1 MSINVTNTKSSI
13 SVADDKVTVKVT
25 DGIGPQGPVG
35 PVGPQGPAGAG
46 YTLPAATTTALG
58 GLIVGDNLTVD
69 SNGRVSGQQGG
80 VTLLNGLT
88 GSVTITSAG
97 GITASGGT
105 ITIGYV
111 APPVSSVA
119 GRTGAV
125 TLTTADLP
133 DFATQAAKYGPVSSV
148 AGRTGTVTL
157 TTSDVSG
164 LGALATQSALGNIS
178 SAGAIGSTS
187 GLPILTTTSGVLAAG
202 AFGSSAG
209 SVCQGNDSR
218 LSDSRTPSGAAGGD
232 LTGTFPSP
240 TLAATAVS
248 AGSYGSASGV
258 ATFTVDA
265 KGRLTAAGTT
275 AIAISAG
282 AVSGLAASATTDTTN
297 ASNISSGTLPAA
309 RLPATTVT
317 AGSYG
322 SASSVATFTVD
333 SAGRLTAAGS
343 TTIAIAAAA
352 VSGLG
357 SLATQSAIGNI
368 SSAGAIGSTSGLP
381 IITTTGGVV
390 TVGSFGSTAGTF
402 CSGNDARLSDA
413 RTPLAHNQAWST
425 ITSAP
430 TTLAGYGITD
440 AAQAYSRR
448 FAWASPYSY
457 SGRAATGSATSDSVW
472 TIKRSQVS
480 TSGAITATLTATNVA
495 WDNYAS
501 ASYS

>member
-1 MSINVTNTKSSI
+1 VSINVTNTKSSI

-157 TTSDVSG
+157 TASDVSG
-164 LGALATQSALGNIS
+164 LGAIATQNALGNIS

-218 LSDSRTPSGAAGGD
+218 LSDARTPSGAAGGD
-232 LTGTFPSP
+232 LTGTFPNP

-275 AIAISAG
+275 S
-282 AVSGLAASATTDTTN
+282 
-297 ASNISSGTLPAA
+297 
-309 RLPATTVT
+309 
-317 AGSYG
+317 
-322 SASSVATFTVD
+322 
-333 SAGRLTAAGS
+333 
-343 TTIAIAAAA
+343 IAIAAAA

-381 IITTTGGVV
+381 VITTTGGVV

-425 ITSAP
+425 ITSTP

-457 SGRAATGSATSDSVW
+457 SGRAAAGSATSASVW

-480 TSGAITATLTATNVA
+480 AAGAVTATLTATNVA